1 MPEFGT
7 WTPHAWHWW
16 AAGVALALVEMVTP
30 GFGLLWLGVA
40 AVLVGSVL
48 FLIPTFT
55 LVGQAVLFA
64 VLAAVLLLAT
74 RRWLGRTA
82 LNEVA
87 PAGPPLNERT
97 SQYLGRVL
105 TLETAIANGQG
116 RARLDDGAWIVHGP
130 DGLPAGAPVRVVG
143 VDGTALR
150 VEAA

>member
-1 MPEFGT
+1 MPDFT
-7 WTPHAWHWW
+7 DWTPHAWHWW

-48 FLIPTFT
+48 FLVPSFA

-64 VLAAVLLLAT
+64 VLAAALLLAT
-74 RRWLGRTA
+74 RRLLG
-82 LNEVA
+82 
-87 PAGPPLNERT
+87 PMAGTPETPPTPLNDRAG
-97 SQYLGRVL
+97 QYLGRVL

-116 RARLDDGAWIVHGP
+116 RARLDDGAWIVYGP

-143 VDGTALR
+143 VEGTALR